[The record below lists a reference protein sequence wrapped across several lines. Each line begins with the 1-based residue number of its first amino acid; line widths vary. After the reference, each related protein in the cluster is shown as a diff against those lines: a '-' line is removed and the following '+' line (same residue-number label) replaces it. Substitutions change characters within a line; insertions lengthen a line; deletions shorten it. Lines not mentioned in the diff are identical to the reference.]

1 MSQHLEV
8 KAIRPRYDIINGP
21 SKESLKVALFERQP
35 RPSLVVFSALAPAPI
50 YEVIIGSITADDEK
64 PGERWLIVGKAY
76 GYTDDKNRYPLG
88 EHNVRIDYRSD
99 TRKGRMQ
106 FI

>member
-1 MSQHLEV
+1 M
-8 KAIRPRYDIINGP
+8 RPVYDVTDGP
-21 SKESLKVALFERQP
+21 SKESLKVALFERKP

-50 YEVIIGSITADDEK
+50 YEVIIGSVTADDEM

-76 GYTDDKNRYPLG
+76 GYTDKTRILLG

-99 TRKGRMQ
+99 TRKGRLE
-106 FI
+106 FL